1 MELRHLQY
9 FLAVAETQ
17 HFGQAAERLHMAQ
30 SPLSQSIRQLEAHV
44 GARLFDRTTRRVELT
59 PAGETLLRDARRIL
73 DAVEAART
81 RVGLVA
87 DGCTG
92 MLRVGS
98 TGLAAFRH
106 LPRLARIAAQELP
119 GLELRFQTDL
129 LTPAQ
134 EVALEEGRI
143 DVAVLRPPL
152 RSTGLSARLISRE
165 RLVVAFGSGHHMA
178 EAPAVELADLRGE
191 DFVAYSAPGSVVNAV
206 VTQACLSAG
215 FLPRRT
221 HEAAEVSII
230 LTQVA
235 AGLGVAVL
243 PESVLALRVDGV
255 RFVPVA
261 DDVHVDLALAWRTD
275 DDSPALARLLA
286 ALEAHGFLAPDEG
299 LLPAPGSEPI
309 ALGGV
314 S

>member
-17 HFGQAAERLHMAQ
+17 HFGHAAERLHMAQ
-30 SPLSQSIRQLEAHV
+30 SPLSQAIRQLENHV

-59 PAGETLLRDARRIL
+59 AAGESLLRDARRIV

-87 DGCTG
+87 NGSTG
-92 MLRVGS
+92 MLRVGC
-98 TGLAAFRH
+98 TGLAAFHH
-106 LPRLARIAAQELP
+106 LPRLARIAARELP
-119 GLELRFQTDL
+119 ELELRFRPDL

-134 EVALEEGRI
+134 EAALDEDRI
-143 DVAVLRPPL
+143 DLAVLRPPL
-152 RSTGLSARLISRE
+152 RSAGLSARLISRE
-165 RLVVAFGSGHHMA
+165 RLVAAVGAEHHLA
-178 EAPAVELADLRGE
+178 AAPTIALADLRDE

-221 HEAAEVSII
+221 HEAPEVAII

-243 PESVLALRVDGV
+243 PESVVALHVDGV

-261 DDVHVDLALAWRTD
+261 DDVHVDLALAWRTH
-275 DDSPALARLLA
+275 DDSPALARLLQ
-286 ALEAHGFLAPDEG
+286 ALEAHGFLTPDQG
-299 LLPAPGSEPI
+299 PLPAPEPI
-309 ALGGV
+309 ALEGAR
-314 S
+314 

>member
-1 MELRHLQY
+1 VELRHLQY

-30 SPLSQSIRQLEAHV
+30 SPLSQAIRQLESHV

-59 PAGETLLRDARRIL
+59 AAGETLLRDARRIL
-73 DAVEAART
+73 DSVEAART

-87 DGCTG
+87 NGRTG

-106 LPRLARIAAQELP
+106 LPRLARIAARELP
-119 GLELRFQTDL
+119 GLELRFRPDL

-134 EVALEEGRI
+134 EVALADDQI

-152 RSTGLSARLISRE
+152 RSTGLSTRLISRE
-165 RLVVAFGSGHHMA
+165 RLVAAVCSAHHLA
-178 EAPAVELADLRGE
+178 AAPAVELAAFRDE
-191 DFVAYSAPGSVVNAV
+191 DFVAYSAPGSVVNAAV
-206 VTQACLSAG
+206 NRACLSAG
-215 FLPRRT
+215 FLPRRA
-221 HEAAEVSII
+221 HEATEVSII

-243 PESVLALRVDGV
+243 PESVLALSVEGV

-275 DDSPALARLLA
+275 DDSRALARLLQ
-286 ALEAHGFLAPDEG
+286 ALEAHGFLAPDEEQ
-299 LLPAPGSEPI
+299 LPAPDLI
-309 ALGGV
+309 VLGGAN
-314 S
+314 

>member
-1 MELRHLQY
+1 VELRHLQY

-30 SPLSQSIRQLEAHV
+30 SPLSQAIRQLESHV
-44 GARLFDRTTRRVELT
+44 GAKLFDRTTRRVELT

-87 DGCTG
+87 DGSTG

-98 TGLAAFRH
+98 TGLSAFRH

-134 EVALEEGRI
+134 EAALEEGRI

-165 RLVVAFGSGHHMA
+165 RLVVAIGPGR
-178 EAPAVELADLRGE
+178 PLATADAIALVDLRDE

-275 DDSPALARLLA
+275 DDSPALARLLE
-286 ALEAHGFLAPDEG
+286 ALEANGFLAPDEG
-299 LLPAPGSEPI
+299 LLSAPGSEPI

-314 S
+314 R

>member
-1 MELRHLQY
+1 VEIRHLQY

-17 HFGQAAERLHMAQ
+17 HFGRAAERLHMAQ
-30 SPLSQSIRQLEAHV
+30 SPLSQAIRQLESHV
-44 GARLFDRTTRRVELT
+44 GAKLFDRTTRRVELT
-59 PAGETLLRDARRIL
+59 PAGEALLTDARRIL
-73 DAVEAART
+73 DAVDTART
-81 RVGLVA
+81 RVALV
-87 DGCTG
+87 GSGNTG

-98 TGLAAFRH
+98 TGLSAFRH
-106 LPRLARIAAQELP
+106 LPRLARIAARELP
-119 GLELRFQTDL
+119 GLELTFHPDL

-134 EVALEEGRI
+134 EVALEDGRI

-152 RSTGLSARLISRE
+152 RSAGLTARLISRE
-165 RLVVAFGSGHHMA
+165 RLVVAIGADH
-178 EAPAVELADLRGE
+178 PLASADAIDLVDLRDE
-191 DFVAYSAPGSVVNAV
+191 DFIAYSAPGSVVNAV
-206 VTQACLSAG
+206 VTQACLVAG

-243 PESVLALRVDGV
+243 PESVLALRVEGV
-255 RFVPVA
+255 RFAPVA

-286 ALEAHGFLAPDEG
+286 ALEAHGFLAPDEE
-299 LLPAPGSEPI
+299 LLPASAPDSI
-309 ALGGV
+309 ALGGD

>member
-9 FLAVAETQ
+9 FVAVAETR

-30 SPLSQSIRQLEAHV
+30 SPLSQAIRQLEAHV
-44 GARLFDRTTRRVELT
+44 GATLFERTTRRVELT

-81 RVGLVA
+81 RVALV
-87 DGCTG
+87 DNGSTG

-106 LPRLARIAAQELP
+106 LPRLASVAARELP
-119 GLELRFQTDL
+119 GLELRFHPDL
-129 LTPAQ
+129 LTPGQ
-134 EVALEEGRI
+134 ELALQEGRI
-143 DVAVLRPPL
+143 DLAVLRPPL
-152 RSTGLSARLISRE
+152 RQVGLSTRLISRE
-165 RLVVAFGSGHHMA
+165 RLVVALRDGHPRVGA
-178 EAPAVELADLRGE
+178 ASVELVDLRDE
-191 DFVAYSAPGSVVNAV
+191 DFVAYSSPDSVVNTA
-206 VTQACLSAG
+206 VTQACLIAG

-221 HEAAEVSII
+221 REAAQVSVI
-230 LTQVA
+230 LTLVA

-243 PESVLALRVDGV
+243 PESVLALHVEGV
-255 RFVPVA
+255 QYVPVA

-275 DDSPALARLLA
+275 DDSSALVRLLD
-286 ALEAHGFLAPDEG
+286 ALDAHGFLVPDDDPAP
-299 LLPAPGSEPI
+299 LPATA
-309 ALGGV
+309 ALGGA

>member
-30 SPLSQSIRQLEAHV
+30 SPLSQAIRQLESHV
-44 GARLFDRTTRRVELT
+44 GARLFDRTTRKVELT

-73 DAVEAART
+73 DAVETART
-81 RVGLVA
+81 RVALVA
-87 DGCTG
+87 DGSTG

-98 TGLAAFRH
+98 TGLAALRH
-106 LPRLARIAAQELP
+106 LPRLARIAAQALP
-119 GLELRFQTDL
+119 GLELRFQPDL

-134 EVALEEGRI
+134 EVALEDDRI

-165 RLVVAFGSGHHMA
+165 RLVLAVSSEHRLAG
-178 EAPAVELADLRGE
+178 APAAELADVRDE
-191 DFVAYSAPGSVVNAV
+191 DFVAYSAPGSVVNAA

-243 PESVLALRVDGV
+243 PESVLALHVDGV
-255 RFVPVA
+255 RFMPVV
-261 DDVHVDLALAWRTD
+261 DDVHVDLALAWRTA
-275 DDSPALARLLA
+275 DDSPALARLLG
-286 ALEAHGFLAPDEG
+286 ALEARGFLSSDEE
-299 LLPAPGSEPI
+299 LLPAPASDPI

>member
-30 SPLSQSIRQLEAHV
+30 SPLSQAIRQLESHV

-59 PAGETLLRDARRIL
+59 AAGEVLLRDARRIL
-73 DAVEAART
+73 DAVETART
-81 RVGLVA
+81 RVGLA
-87 DGCTG
+87 ANGSTG

-98 TGLAAFRH
+98 TGLAALRH
-106 LPRLARIAAQELP
+106 LPRLARITARELP
-119 GLELRFQTDL
+119 GLELRFQPDL

-134 EVALEEGRI
+134 EGALEDDRI

-152 RSTGLSARLISRE
+152 RSAGLSARLISRE
-165 RLVVAFGSGHHMA
+165 RLVAAVSSDHHLAGALEVA
-178 EAPAVELADLRGE
+178 LADLRGE
-191 DFVAYSAPGSVVNAV
+191 DFVAYSAPGSVVNAA

-221 HEAAEVSII
+221 HDAAEVSII

-275 DDSPALARLLA
+275 DDSPALARLLQE
-286 ALEAHGFLAPDEG
+286 LEAHAFFAPDEE
-299 LLPAPGSEPI
+299 LRPAPAPDPI
-309 ALGGV
+309 AQGGA

>member
-30 SPLSQSIRQLEAHV
+30 SPLSQAIRQLESHV

-59 PAGETLLRDARRIL
+59 AAGEALLRDARRIL
-73 DAVEAART
+73 DAVESART

-87 DGCTG
+87 NGSTG
-92 MLRVGS
+92 LLRVGS

-106 LPRLARIAAQELP
+106 LPRLASIAARELP
-119 GLELRFQTDL
+119 GLELRFQPDL

-134 EVALEEGRI
+134 EAALDEDHI

-152 RSTGLSARLISRE
+152 RSTGLSSRLISRE
-165 RLVVAFGSGHHMA
+165 RLVVAVGSAHHLA
-178 EAPAVELADLRGE
+178 EAPVVGLADLRDE
-191 DFVAYSAPGSVVNAV
+191 DFVAYSAPGSVVNAA

-221 HEAAEVSII
+221 HEATEVSII
-230 LTQVA
+230 LTYVA

-243 PESVLALRVDGV
+243 PESVLALHVDGV
-255 RFVPVA
+255 RFLPVA

-275 DDSPALARLLA
+275 DDSPALARLLQ
-286 ALEAHGFLAPDEG
+286 ALEAHGFLTAEEE
-299 LLPAPGSEPI
+299 LLPAAAPDPI
-309 ALGGV
+309 ALGGA